1 MVNLLSEKYDK
12 IRGKI
17 ELVLRGDKMKSALF
31 DLPIEI
37 VETIVENAFGWL
49 VVVDKDGKIIYIN
62 KNYCDF
68 LEAEREQVLGMHVA
82 QVIENSRMHIV
93 AATGKEEIADLQYIK
108 GNYMIANRI
117 PIISGGEVI
126 GAFGTVFFR
135 DTKEWMQMNSHVK
148 SMLTKIQSYIQD
160 IDRSVKYSL
169 GDILGSS
176 KQIQSLKEKVKMVAA
191 SDISVLIRGES
202 GTGKE
207 LFAHSIHQLSNR
219 SHQPFVKINCGAIP
233 EHLLESELFG
243 YEEGAFTGAKKG
255 GKKGKFQLADGGTL
269 FLDEIGDMPLNMQVK
284 LLRALQEGEIESVG
298 STAPVNV
305 DVRIIAATNRPLE
318 KMMEEKRFREDLFY
332 RINVVPFMV
341 PPLRDRLEDLSIL
354 IDYFIKKI
362 TKKSGKRISAIDD
375 NVIEKFHQ
383 YSWPGNI
390 RELENVIE
398 ASVHLTS
405 NETISTESLPDYMK
419 ESAVYPV
426 GKKKLKDILEET
438 EKRILTQS
446 LSKFNNDRLEAAKAL
461 GISKSSMYEKL
472 KKYGI
477 E

>member
-1 MVNLLSEKYDK
+1 
-12 IRGKI
+12 
-17 ELVLRGDKMKSALF
+17 MKSALF

-117 PIISGGEVI
+117 PIISNGEVI

-160 IDRSVKYSL
+160 IDRSVKFSL

>member
-1 MVNLLSEKYDK
+1 MKDTLLK
-12 IRGKI
+12 IPVDYI
-17 ELVLRGDKMKSALF
+17 
-31 DLPIEI
+31 
-37 VETIVENAFGWL
+37 ETIVENAFEWL
-49 VVVDKDGKIIYIN
+49 VVVDKQGKIIYIN

-68 LEAEREQVLGMHVA
+68 LEVVREEVVGKHVA
-82 QVIENSRMHIV
+82 EVIENSRMHIV
-93 AATGKEEIADLQYIK
+93 AEKGKEEIADLQYIK

-117 PIISGGEVI
+117 PIKKDGDVI

-135 DTKEWMQMNSHVK
+135 DTQAWMKMNSHVK
-148 SMLTKIQSYIQD
+148 SMLSKMQNYIQD

-169 GDILGSS
+169 EDLLGDS
-176 KQIQSLKEKVKMVAA
+176 KPIHSLKEKVKMVAS

-207 LFAHSIHQLSNR
+207 LIAHSIHQLSNR

-269 FLDEIGDMPLNMQVK
+269 FLDEIGDMPMNMQVK

-298 STAPVNV
+298 STNPTMV

-332 RINVVPFMV
+332 RINVVPFMI
-341 PPLRDRLEDLSIL
+341 PALRERMEDLPVL
-354 IDYFIKKI
+354 LNYFIKKI
-362 TKKSGKRISAIDD
+362 TKKSGKRIHSIQES
-375 NVIEKFHQ
+375 VIELFNE

-390 RELENVIE
+390 RELENVVE
-398 ASVHLTS
+398 AAIHLT
-405 NETISTESLPDYMK
+405 NEEVISLDSLPDYIK
-419 ESAVYPV
+419 DSSVYPL
-426 GKKKLKDILEET
+426 GKKKLKEILDET
-438 EKRILTQS
+438 EKRVLRQS
-446 LSKFNNDRLEAAKAL
+446 LIKFNDDKLQAAKAL
-461 GISKSSMYEKL
+461 GISKSTMYEKL
-472 KKYGI
+472 KKYQLD
-477 E
+477 

>member
-1 MVNLLSEKYDK
+1 MKRALL
-12 IRGKI
+12 
-17 ELVLRGDKMKSALF
+17 
-31 DLPIEI
+31 DLPIDI
-37 VETIVENAFGWL
+37 IETIVENAFGWL
-49 VVVDKDGKIIYIN
+49 VVVDKEGKIIYIN

-68 LEAEREQVLGMHVA
+68 LEVEREQVLGKHVA
-82 QVIENSRMHIV
+82 HVIENSRMHIV
-93 AATGKEEIADLQYIK
+93 AATGKEEMADLQYIK

-117 PIISGGEVI
+117 PIVSDGEII

-135 DTKEWMQMNSHVK
+135 DTKEWMKMNSHVK

-169 GDILGSS
+169 DDILGES

-298 STAPVNV
+298 STAPISV

-341 PPLRDRLEDLSIL
+341 PPLRERQEDLSVL
-354 IDYFIKKI
+354 TDFFIKKI
-362 TKKSGKRISAIDD
+362 TKKSGKRICGIDSD
-375 NVIEKFHQ
+375 IIEKFHQ

-405 NETISTESLPDYMK
+405 NEIISSDSLPDYLK

-426 GKKKLKDILEET
+426 GKKKLREILEET
-438 EKRILTQS
+438 EMKILFQS
-446 LSKFNNDRLEAAKAL
+446 LAKFNNDRQLAAKAL

-477 E
+477 DKN

>member
-1 MVNLLSEKYDK
+1 
-12 IRGKI
+12 
-17 ELVLRGDKMKSALF
+17 MKSAFF
-31 DLPIEI
+31 DLPVKV

-49 VVVDKDGKIIYIN
+49 VVVNKEGTIIYIN
-62 KNYCDF
+62 KNYCNF
-68 LEAEREQVLGMHVA
+68 LETEREKALGKHVSE
-82 QVIENSRMHIV
+82 VIENSRMHIV
-93 AATGKEEIADLQYIK
+93 AESGKEEIADLQYIR

-117 PIISGGEVI
+117 PIFSDGEVI

-148 SMLTKIQSYIQD
+148 SMLTKIQSFIQE
-160 IDRSVKYSL
+160 IDPSVKYSL
-169 GDILGSS
+169 DDILGNSS
-176 KQIQSLKEKVKMVAA
+176 QIHSLKEKVKMVAA

-298 STAPVNV
+298 STSPVKV

-332 RINVVPFMV
+332 RINVVPFMI
-341 PPLRDRLEDLSIL
+341 PSLRDRMEDLSLL
-354 IDYFIKKI
+354 IDSFIKKI
-362 TKKSGKRISAIDD
+362 TKKSGKRISAIEDE
-375 NVIEKFHQ
+375 VIEKFHQ

-398 ASVHLTS
+398 ASIHLTS
-405 NETISTESLPDYMK
+405 NESITTESLPDYMK

-426 GKKKLKDILEET
+426 GKKNLKDILEET

-446 LSKFNNDRLEAAKAL
+446 LSKYNHDRLEAAKAL

>member
-1 MVNLLSEKYDK
+1 
-12 IRGKI
+12 
-17 ELVLRGDKMKSALF
+17 MKSALL
-31 DLPIEI
+31 DIPIDI
-37 VETIVENAFGWL
+37 VETVVENAFGWL
-49 VVVDKDGKIIYIN
+49 VVVDREGKIIYIN

-68 LEAEREQVLGMHVA
+68 LEVERDTVIGVHVSK
-82 QVIENSRMHIV
+82 VIENSRMHIV
-93 AATGKEEIADLQYIK
+93 AATGKEEIADLQYIR

-117 PIISGGEVI
+117 PIVSNNHVV

-135 DTKEWMQMNSHVK
+135 DTKEWMKMNSHVK
-148 SMLTKIQSYIQD
+148 SMLTKIQNYIQE

-169 GDILGSS
+169 DDLLGKS
-176 KQIQSLKEKVKMVAA
+176 KQIQSLKDKVKMIAA

-243 YEEGAFTGAKKG
+243 YEEGAFTGARKG

-269 FLDEIGDMPLNMQVK
+269 FLDEIGDMPINMQVK
-284 LLRALQEGEIESVG
+284 LLRALQEGEVESVG
-298 STAPVNV
+298 STEPVHI

-332 RINVVPFMV
+332 RINVVPFTI
-341 PPLRDRLEDLSIL
+341 PPLRERMEDVPIL
-354 IDYFIKKI
+354 MDYFIKKI
-362 TKKSGKRISAIDD
+362 TKKSGKRIMSIDED
-375 NVIEKFHQ
+375 VIERFNQ

-398 ASVHLTS
+398 ASIHLT
-405 NETISTESLPDYMK
+405 NKEVITLESLPDYLK
-419 ESAVYPV
+419 ESSLFPV
-426 GKKKLKDILEET
+426 GKKKLKEIIEET
-438 EKRILTQS
+438 ERRILLQS
-446 LSKFNNDRLEAAKAL
+446 LAKFDNNKLEAAKAL
-461 GISKSSMYEKL
+461 GISKSSLYEKL
-472 KKYGI
+472 KKYEI
-477 E
+477 AHM

>member
-1 MVNLLSEKYDK
+1 
-12 IRGKI
+12 
-17 ELVLRGDKMKSALF
+17 MKSAFF
-31 DLPIEI
+31 DLPVKI

-49 VVVDKDGKIIYIN
+49 VVVNKEGTIIYIN
-62 KNYCDF
+62 KNYCNF
-68 LEAEREQVLGMHVA
+68 LEIERGKALGKHVSE
-82 QVIENSRMHIV
+82 VIENSRMHIV
-93 AATGKEEIADLQYIK
+93 AESGKEEIADLQYIR

-117 PIISGGEVI
+117 PIFSDGEVI

-148 SMLTKIQSYIQD
+148 SMLTKIQSFIQE
-160 IDRSVKYSL
+160 IDPSVKYSL
-169 GDILGSS
+169 DDILGNSS
-176 KQIQSLKEKVKMVAA
+176 QIHSLKEKVKMVAA

-298 STAPVNV
+298 STSPVKV

-332 RINVVPFMV
+332 RINVVPFMI
-341 PPLRDRLEDLSIL
+341 PSLRDRMEDLSLL
-354 IDYFIKKI
+354 IDSFIKKI
-362 TKKSGKRISAIDD
+362 TKKSGKRISAIEDE
-375 NVIEKFHQ
+375 VIEKFHQ

-398 ASVHLTS
+398 ASIHLTS
-405 NETISTESLPDYMK
+405 NESITTESLPDYMK

-426 GKKKLKDILEET
+426 GKKNLKDILEET

-446 LSKFNNDRLEAAKAL
+446 LSKYNHDRLEAAKAL

>member
-1 MVNLLSEKYDK
+1 
-12 IRGKI
+12 
-17 ELVLRGDKMKSALF
+17 MKSAFF
-31 DLPIEI
+31 DLPVKIF
-37 VETIVENAFGWL
+37 ETIVENAFGWL
-49 VVVDKDGKIIYIN
+49 VVVNKEGTIIYIN
-62 KNYCDF
+62 KNYCNF
-68 LEAEREQVLGMHVA
+68 LEVEREKALGKHVSE
-82 QVIENSRMHIV
+82 VIENSRMHIV
-93 AATGKEEIADLQYIK
+93 AESGKEEIADLQYIR

-117 PIISGGEVI
+117 PIFSDGEVI

-148 SMLTKIQSYIQD
+148 SMLTKIQSFIQE
-160 IDRSVKYSL
+160 IDPSVKYSL
-169 GDILGSS
+169 DDILGNSS
-176 KQIQSLKEKVKMVAA
+176 QIDSLKEKVKMVAA

-298 STAPVNV
+298 STSPVKV

-332 RINVVPFMV
+332 RINVVPFMI
-341 PPLRDRLEDLSIL
+341 PSLRDRMEDLSLL
-354 IDYFIKKI
+354 IDSFIKKI
-362 TKKSGKRISAIDD
+362 TKKSGKRISAIEDE
-375 NVIEKFHQ
+375 VIEKFHQ

-398 ASVHLTS
+398 ASIHLTS
-405 NETISTESLPDYMK
+405 NESITTESLPDYMK

-426 GKKKLKDILEET
+426 GKKNLKDILEET

-446 LSKFNNDRLEAAKAL
+446 LSKYNHDRLEAAKAL

>member
-1 MVNLLSEKYDK
+1 
-12 IRGKI
+12 
-17 ELVLRGDKMKSALF
+17 MKSALF
-31 DLPIEI
+31 DLPVKI

-49 VVVDKDGKIIYIN
+49 VVVNKEGTIIYIN

-68 LEAEREQVLGMHVA
+68 LEVEREKVLGKHVSE
-82 QVIENSRMHIV
+82 VIENSRMHIV
-93 AATGKEEIADLQYIK
+93 AESGKEEIADLQYIR

-117 PIISGGEVI
+117 PIFSDGEVI

-148 SMLTKIQSYIQD
+148 SMLTKIQSYIQE
-160 IDRSVKYSL
+160 IDPSVKYSL
-169 GDILGSS
+169 DDILGNSS
-176 KQIQSLKEKVKMVAA
+176 QIHSLKEKVKMVAA

-269 FLDEIGDMPLNMQVK
+269 FLDEIGDMALNMQVK

-298 STAPVNV
+298 STSPVKV

-341 PPLRDRLEDLSIL
+341 PSLRDRMEDLSLL
-354 IDYFIKKI
+354 IDSFIKKI
-362 TKKSGKRISAIDD
+362 TKKSGKRISAIEDE
-375 NVIEKFHQ
+375 VIEKFHQ

-398 ASVHLTS
+398 ASIHLTS
-405 NETISTESLPDYMK
+405 NESITTESLPDYMK

-426 GKKKLKDILEET
+426 GKKNLKDILEET

-446 LSKFNNDRLEAAKAL
+446 LSKYNHDRIEAAKAL

>member
-1 MVNLLSEKYDK
+1 MM
-12 IRGKI
+12 R
-17 ELVLRGDKMKSALF
+17 SALL
-31 DLPIEI
+31 DIPIDI

-49 VVVDKDGKIIYIN
+49 VVVDNKGKIIYIN
-62 KNYCDF
+62 KNYCEF
-68 LEAEREQVLGMHVA
+68 LEVEREKVLGVHVSN
-82 QVIENSRMHIV
+82 VIENSRMHIV
-93 AATGKEEIADLQYIK
+93 AATGKEEVADLQYIK

-117 PIISGGEVI
+117 PILSNGQVV

-135 DTKEWMQMNSHVK
+135 DTREWMKMNSHVK

-169 GDILGSS
+169 DDLLGKS
-176 KQIQSLKEKVKMVAA
+176 KEIESLKEKVKMIAA

-233 EHLLESELFG
+233 ENLLESELFG

-284 LLRALQEGEIESVG
+284 LLRVIQEGEIESIG
-298 STAPVNV
+298 STESISV

-332 RINVVPFMV
+332 RINVVPFTI
-341 PPLRDRLEDLSIL
+341 PPLRERMDDIPVLL
-354 IDYFIKKI
+354 DYFIKKI
-362 TKKSGKRISAIDD
+362 TKKSGKRISFVEDE
-375 NVIEKFHQ
+375 VLERFTQ

-398 ASVHLTS
+398 ASVHLTN
-405 NETISTESLPDYMK
+405 NEVISLDSLPDYLK
-419 ESAVYPV
+419 ESSVFPV
-426 GKKKLKDILEET
+426 GSKKLKEILEET
-438 EKRILTQS
+438 EKRVLIQS
-446 LSKFNNDRLEAAKAL
+446 INKFNDDKIEAAKAL

-477 E
+477 FHL